1 MQNLIE
7 VSHVG
12 KSFGELR
19 ACDDISLVIPRGSIY
34 GLLGPNGAGK
44 TTLIRMITTI
54 TRPDSGTILYN
65 GEPLSGDHASRM
77 GYMPEERGLYK
88 KMTVIN
94 QLLFFAELK
103 GMKRSDA
110 QQQAR
115 FWLQRLDMVSWVN
128 KRLEELSKG
137 MAQKVQFL
145 ATILHRP
152 ELLVL
157 DEPFSGF
164 DPVNAD
170 LIKDMIIE
178 LNKQGTTILFSTHR
192 MDNVEELCKY
202 LCIIDHGKKVLDGE
216 AGGMRR
222 RMYDN
227 SYEIGFLQEK
237 LFDGAAMP
245 SRAYDTA
252 DGRHMYVFNSSPDM
266 NPDDLLKMAMA
277 KGDMVYFA
285 EALPTIHQIFV
296 NTVSHE

>member
-1 MQNLIE
+1 M
-7 VSHVG
+7 G

-19 ACDDISLVIPRGSIY
+19 ACDDISLEIPRGSIY

-54 TRPDSGTILYN
+54 TRPDTGTILYN
-65 GEPLSGDHASRM
+65 GEALNGDHAAHM

-103 GMKRSDA
+103 GMKRADA

-115 FWLQRLDMVSWVN
+115 YWLQKLDMVDWVN

-170 LIKDMIIE
+170 LIKDMILD

-216 AGGMRR
+216 AGGLRR
-222 RMYDN
+222 RMYDK

-237 LFDGAAMP
+237 QFEAGAVP
-245 SRAYDTA
+245 SRAYNTA
-252 DGRHMYVFNSSPDM
+252 DGRHMYIFNTSEQMDPDA
-266 NPDDLLKMAMA
+266 LLKMAVA